1 MSDRV
6 ALMGQAAPLPSP
18 QRGFLHSSWREA
30 IMDNYTYSMS
40 LLHRRFDDAIRRE
53 LKSRAPDWV
62 KVLRLKKLRLAVKDR
77 LNTRLATMAS

>member
-1 MSDRV
+1 
-6 ALMGQAAPLPSP
+6 
-18 QRGFLHSSWREA
+18 
-30 IMDNYTYSMS
+30 MDNYTYSMS